1 MDIILKQD
9 VTTLGYKNDIVSV
22 KPGYARNYLIPQGL
36 AILATETNR
45 KILAEEIRQQA
56 HKAEKIKNEALE
68 KAKVLEGLS
77 LRLPAKAA
85 TTGKIFGSVNSIQL
99 ANAIKEA
106 CNIEVE
112 RKQIVLNEEAI
123 KEVGNYTAKVKLH
136 KEVQVE
142 IPFEVFAEYS
152 KILFIILRLLLNG
165 AAFFEYENPCTIS
178 PLLRGCRRR
187 GGVKRNIHSFKTPP
201 KSPSKGGLLCNEP
214 K

>member
-9 VTTLGYKNDIVSV
+9 VTNLGYKNDIVSV

-45 KILAEEIRQQA
+45 KILAEEMRQQA

-123 KEVGNYTAKVKLH
+123 KEVGKYTAKVKLH

-142 IPFEVFAEYS
+142 IPFEVFAE
-152 KILFIILRLLLNG
+152 
-165 AAFFEYENPCTIS
+165 
-178 PLLRGCRRR
+178 
-187 GGVKRNIHSFKTPP
+187 
-201 KSPSKGGLLCNEP
+201 
-214 K
+214 